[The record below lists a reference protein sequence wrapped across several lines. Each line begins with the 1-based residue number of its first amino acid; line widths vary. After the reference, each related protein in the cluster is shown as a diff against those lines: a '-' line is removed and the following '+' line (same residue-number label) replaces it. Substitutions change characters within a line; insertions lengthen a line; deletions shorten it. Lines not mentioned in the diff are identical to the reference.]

1 MNENVPFFDLEIV
14 FNNSLINEVL
24 DFFSIALLVPQNLLN
39 RTFPEKI
46 GMRALKS
53 LCRLF

>member
-14 FNNSLINEVL
+14 FNNSLINEIL
-24 DFFSIALLVPQNLLN
+24 DFLSIALLVPQNLLN